1 MSSLN
6 RLYNQKNTITS
17 NIASTKN
24 VISSLED
31 KISRLERASSD
42 LDVSISNVKSIQGSI
57 SRLTIDTG
65 RWKGEEENKFEE
77 AYGDYVQSVK
87 EYVSKVEDA
96 KDAIDADKSRYLS
109 QKVGFLSQLSHLENS
124 LRSIDR
130 QIIQAQE

>member
-42 LDVSISNVKSIQGSI
+42 LDVSISNVKNIQGSI

-77 AYGDYVQSVK
+77 AYSDYVQSVK
-87 EYVSKVEDA
+87 EYVSKAEDA
-96 KDAIDADKSRYLS
+96 KDAIDVDKSRYLS

>member
-42 LDVSISNVKSIQGSI
+42 LDVSISNVKNIQGSI

-77 AYGDYVQSVK
+77 AYSDYVQSVK
-87 EYVSKVEDA
+87 EYVSKAEDA